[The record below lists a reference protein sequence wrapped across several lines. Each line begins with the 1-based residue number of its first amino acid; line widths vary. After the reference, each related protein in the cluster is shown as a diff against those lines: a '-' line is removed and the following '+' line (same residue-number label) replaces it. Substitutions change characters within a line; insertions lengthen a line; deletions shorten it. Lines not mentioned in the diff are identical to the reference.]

1 MQSLS
6 YRTDGKSHLV
16 SNRDILG
23 FSVMDKAKPLEII
36 SLYVDVILSNSMTL
50 SLIFIYFS
58 IRNNWVIV
66 EAVN

>member
-50 SLIFIYFS
+50 SLRFRLRYEILTYYIYQMF
-58 IRNNWVIV
+58 
-66 EAVN
+66 